1 MTALVKYEAA
11 CRALAEAVSVDE
23 VIQIRDAA
31 EMHAAAAR
39 IAGNR
44 QLEMQAVELRMRG
57 TRKLG
62 EIIAKQKEAEG
73 LNRGGRPSSKTPS
86 ATEGVF
92 VPRLEELGVTHRL
105 SHQAQKLAAVP
116 AQEFEGL
123 VETWRAE
130 SHALDGRLTTDL
142 LRVGAEQR
150 QREARRNLQ
159 KALSEK
165 SLELT
170 GERRYAAIYFD
181 PPWQRKQGLTDR
193 SYENHYPTMTWDEI
207 VAWARLMRDR
217 LLEDSWG
224 FMWIPRAHAF
234 ALHPVTYEIVIDDG
248 SVHDVEIKIPLG
260 WAIARALGF
269 DAYSTCF
276 VWTKTDEEHSD
287 DAGMGILV
295 RDQDELLLMFKKG
308 RGNAKPA
315 SHEVFGSNHRERSRP
330 LGHSRKPQHYRE
342 MIARMVGDG
351 VPVLECFARH
361 DEQFPL
367 PASWDAWGN
376 EAQSDSEIPREASGT
391 AREAPSTDCGM
402 ADENQTVGIQ
412 SAPPHVSGEAA

>member
-1 MTALVKYEAA
+1 MTASPELSVPGVSPLAKYEAA
-11 CRALAEAVSVDE
+11 CRALTEAVSVDE
-23 VIQIRDAA
+23 VMQIRDAA

-62 EIIAKQKEAEG
+62 EIITKQKESEG
-73 LNRGGRPSSKTPS
+73 LNRGGRPASKTPS
-86 ATEGVF
+86 QTEGVS
-92 VPRLEELGVTHRL
+92 VPKLEELGITHRL

-116 AQEFEGL
+116 EREFEGL

-130 SHALDGRLTTDL
+130 SQAIDGRLTTDL
-142 LRVGAEQR
+142 LRVGSEQR
-150 QREARRNLQ
+150 QREARRDLQ
-159 KALSEK
+159 RTLSDA

-170 GERRYAAIYFD
+170 GKRRYAAGYID
-181 PPWQRKQGLTDR
+181 PPWLRKQGITDR
-193 SYENHYPTMTWDEI
+193 SYENHYPTMTWAEI
-207 VAWARLMRDR
+207 VAWAASVREHFLD
-217 LLEDSWG
+217 DAW
-224 FMWIPRAHAF
+224 FFIWVPRAHAF
-234 ALHPVTYEIVIDDG
+234 ALHPSNYTVKVDDG
-248 SVHDVEIKIPLG
+248 SLHTVVVWVPLP
-260 WAIARALGF
+260 WAVARALGAN
-269 DAYSTCF
+269 AYSTCF
-276 VWTKTDEEHSD
+276 VWTKTDEEHAD

-315 SHEVFGSNHRERSRP
+315 TNEVYTSNHRERSRP

-342 MIARMVGDG
+342 MIARMVGGG

-367 PASWDAWGN
+367 PEAWDTWGN
-376 EAQSDSEIPREASGT
+376 QAAPTLSAHGT
-391 AREAPSTDCGM
+391 P
-402 ADENQTVGIQ
+402 
-412 SAPPHVSGEAA
+412 